1 MAAGVIRLSK
11 FHVSVCGVKRPFD
24 AAHVGDAARKLR
36 VVDHLA
42 PETYRLSFPHG
53 GLGARSPSHPPAS
66 ATGAAPQSE
75 GGVVGEEAPHAPRS
89 ANQVRQGA
97 LACSVSPQALD
108 GARVRTATDDEFDD
122 FFKVTSNGLAEQ
134 LEHQAR
140 ALDARPE
147 DFFEKVATAD
157 AFADELHYCKRHRL
171 WMHAKKKITGGALV
185 FVTDQSGRKMVL
197 KNQRIDAPEA
207 LPMLDVAPGAW
218 CTELQALI
226 SLRFLMSVKGVAP
239 LFCELLH
246 NETYR
251 DGQRNLLYS
260 SMRLARY
267 DTR

>member
-53 GLGARSPSHPPAS
+53 GLVARSAPHLPPPA
-66 ATGAAPQSE
+66 TGTAPQSE
-75 GGVVGEEAPHAPRS
+75 GCVGEAPHAPRS
-89 ANQVRQGA
+89 ASQVRQGA

-108 GARVRTATDDEFDD
+108 SARVRTTTDEGFDD
-122 FFKVTSNGLAEQ
+122 FFKVASNGLAEQ
-134 LEHQAR
+134 LEQQAR

-147 DFFEKVATAD
+147 QFFETFDVAD
-157 AFADELHYCKRHRL
+157 AFTDELHYCKRHRL
-171 WMHAKKKITGGALV
+171 WMHAKKKITGGSLV

-197 KNQRIDAPEA
+197 KNQRIDAPEDVA
-207 LPMLDVAPGAW
+207 MLDVAPGAW

-260 SMRLARY
+260 SMRLSRY

>member
-11 FHVSVCGVKRPFD
+11 LHVSMCGGKRPFD
-24 AAHVGDAARKLR
+24 AVHVGDAAQKLR
-36 VVDHLA
+36 KVDHLA
-42 PETYRLSFPHG
+42 PETHRLSFDG
-53 GLGARSPSHPPAS
+53 VDADAFTTSSTARASPVS
-66 ATGAAPQSE
+66 QI
-75 GGVVGEEAPHAPRS
+75 
-89 ANQVRQGA
+89 RQGA
-97 LACSVSPQALD
+97 LACSVSPQAL
-108 GARVRTATDDEFDD
+108 GSTRTPAGTDDDFDN
-122 FFKVTSNGLAEQ
+122 FFKVSSNGLAEQ
-134 LEHQAR
+134 LERQAR

-147 DFFEKVATAD
+147 NFFETPAAAG
-157 AFADELHYCKRHRL
+157 AFTDELHYCKRHRL
-171 WMHAKKKITGGALV
+171 WMHAKKKITGGMLV
-185 FVTDQSGRKMVL
+185 FVTDQSGRTMVL

-207 LPMLDVAPGAW
+207 VAMLDVAPGAW

-226 SLRFLMSVKGVAP
+226 SLRFLMSVKGVVP